1 MDDIRLLTEKHVKAM
16 ARLMRN
22 AYPGYDISEEA
33 QQNTEKWVRR
43 VVAGTDDEIGLGCFD
58 EQEQLV
64 GGMQVLNQPM
74 NLRMKMVN
82 VIGLGGLC
90 VDLLHKKKRIALNL
104 LYHSF
109 MKGQKEGAC
118 MAILDPFNIGFYK
131 KMGCGISV
139 KNHQFKL
146 KPSQMPH
153 DGHRSMV
160 HELKEEDIPIIVE
173 YVHRYYL
180 KHHGM
185 LKMEE
190 YEIRDI
196 LQECQMILGVSQKGE
211 LSGIMPIRFERT
223 APHNIFKTNLIVEEF
238 LYDDPVTAKAFFSF
252 LNAQADQATQVI
264 INSQDNHFESNFQ
277 DPDTGDDDTF
287 HTRSNEM
294 YRTGN
299 GMMARIL
306 NMEKVFAAVEVPA
319 HETRYFPMTI
329 HIDDPLMEE
338 LTGEYTLCVMDGQLS
353 AAMTKGQTEYDG
365 SVEIG
370 DLASLIMGA
379 VNMNSLMRYGR
390 VTINNADKM
399 EALGRVLQYPQAP
412 VCLSRF

>member
-1 MDDIRLLTEKHVKAM
+1 MDNIRLLTDKHVTAM

-43 VVAGTDDEIGLGCFD
+43 VVAGADGEIGLGCFD
-58 EQEQLV
+58 EHDQLV

-74 NLRMKMVN
+74 NLRMEMVN

-104 LYHSF
+104 LHHSF
-109 MKGQKEGAC
+109 KKGQTEGAC

-131 KMGCGISV
+131 KMGCGVSV
-139 KNHQFKL
+139 MNHQFKL
-146 KPSQMPH
+146 KPSQLPH
-153 DGHRSMV
+153 EGDRSLV
-160 HELKEEDIPIIVE
+160 CELIEEDVPFIVE

-180 KHHGM
+180 QHHGM

-196 LQECQMILGVSQKGE
+196 LKECQMTLGVRQKGK

-223 APHNIFKTNLIVEEF
+223 APQNIFKTNLIVEEF
-238 LYDDPVTAKAFFSF
+238 LYDDPATANAFLTF
-252 LNAQADQATQVI
+252 LNAQADQVNQVI
-264 INSQDNHFESNFQ
+264 ITSQDNHFESNFQ
-277 DPDTGDDDTF
+277 NPDTGDDDTF

-306 NMEKVFAAVEVPA
+306 NMEKVFATVRVPA
-319 HETRYFPMTI
+319 HETQYFPMTI
-329 HIDDPLMEE
+329 HIHDPLMEE
-338 LTGEYTLCVMDGQLS
+338 LSDVWSLKVRDGQLS
-353 AAMTKGQTEYDG
+353 ASRAENHTEYDG
-365 SVEIG
+365 SVGIS

-379 VNMNSLMRYGR
+379 VTMKSLMRYGL
-390 VTINNADKM
+390 VTINNANKM